1 MLYAVTLMDT
11 ARITTLWQNQE
22 GLSVLLPHLNTIFT
36 KREKELL
43 QMFHNFTGIIMTIS
57 QPDYHFLQ
65 IAFAVCY

>member
-1 MLYAVTLMDT
+1 MAKPGRAIST
-11 ARITTLWQNQE
+11 AAALIYD
-22 GLSVLLPHLNTIFT
+22 FM
-36 KREKELL
+36 KREKGLL